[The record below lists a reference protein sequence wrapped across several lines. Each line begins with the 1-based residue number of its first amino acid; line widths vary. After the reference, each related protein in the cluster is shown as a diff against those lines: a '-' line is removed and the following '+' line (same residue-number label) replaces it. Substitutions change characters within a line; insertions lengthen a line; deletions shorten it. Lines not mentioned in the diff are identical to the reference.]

1 MVLSPL
7 TDKVLHDILK
17 ESLGEAIRDSVDAT
31 LASIVYTGRCFRRLG
46 SPPCSWCSISSR
58 RPTQPVAAEEP
69 ATITFT
75 LNAPSPPHAHR
86 LGLVLIRQG
95 YDRVR
100 GCHTLVVVKVWDR
113 PCPLRPP
120 TRRRSSARKPSAR
133 RPTSCSAAARSS
145 TSVASRDREAA
156 YARPA
161 GSRLASAACGRLPAL
176 ARAGE
181 SYGV

>member
-1 MVLSPL
+1 MLNIGRSLQRTPAHRRAPISIMKRIARIPTLHSPRPVVTFDPTQPALVGDQLS
-7 TDKVLHDILK
+7 DKMLHDLLQ
-17 ESLGEAIRDSVDAT
+17 EDLAEAIRDSVDAT

-113 PCPLRPP
+113 PCPLIE
-120 TRRRSSARKPSAR
+120 RS
-133 RPTSCSAAARSS
+133 
-145 TSVASRDREAA
+145 
-156 YARPA
+156 
-161 GSRLASAACGRLPAL
+161 
-176 ARAGE
+176 
-181 SYGV
+181 